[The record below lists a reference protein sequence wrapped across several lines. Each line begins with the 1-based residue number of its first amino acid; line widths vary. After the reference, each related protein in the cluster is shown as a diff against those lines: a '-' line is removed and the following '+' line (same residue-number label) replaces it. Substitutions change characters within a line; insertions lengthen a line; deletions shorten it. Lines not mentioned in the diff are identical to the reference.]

1 MAKEPKKAAA
11 AKAEKKPEKK
21 KNFFSAFAEKI
32 LKFVRDCKGEI
43 KRVTWPTVQ
52 TVFKN
57 MGVVLVTIIAAGLF
71 IFLLDWG
78 FANLL
83 SLVMDVAG

>member
-1 MAKEPKKAAA
+1 M
-11 AKAEKKPEKK
+11 
-21 KNFFSAFAEKI
+21 
-32 LKFVRDCKGEI
+32 RDWKGEI